1 MTPTILL
8 THPEG
13 TRELW
18 YGAEATCALGRLGT
32 VRFNEGNETLIGERL
47 IEAARGCLVVVSD
60 RGTPAPAGLFVRV
73 PALAAFVRCAMD
85 TRNIDIDAA
94 SANGVLV
101 TRASP
106 GWIDAVV
113 ECVIGHIINLARR
126 LPEAAMT
133 YRIGQVPA
141 PFMGRQLAGKTIGV
155 IGYGNL
161 GRRLAEVAHSL
172 RMRVLVYD
180 PYVTV
185 ATPDATQMAFGP
197 LLAASDV
204 VVCLAVY
211 TDETENLINAAAFD
225 QMKPAAFFVNA
236 SRGGLVDET
245 ALADALRSGRI
256 AAAALDVG
264 RAADNLPTPE
274 LARFPN
280 VLASPHIG
288 GLVPEAIAFQAM
300 ETVAQVAA
308 ILEGRIPQG
317 AVNGDH
323 ATRLRNRVPRDP

>member
-18 YGAEATCALGRLGT
+18 YGEAATQALARLGT
-32 VRFNEGNETLIGERL
+32 VRFNEGTETLTGERL
-47 IEAARGCLVVVSD
+47 IEAARDCLVVVSD
-60 RGTPAPAGLFVRV
+60 RGTPAPAALFAGVRT
-73 PALAAFVRCAMD
+73 LAAFVRCAMD

-113 ECVIGHIINLARR
+113 ECVLGHIINLARR

-133 YRIGQVPA
+133 YRIGQIPA
-141 PFMGRQLAGKTIGV
+141 PFMGRQLAGKTIGI

-161 GRRLAEVAHSL
+161 GRRLAEVAHAL

-185 ATPDATQMAFGP
+185 GTPDATQTAFGP
-197 LLAASDV
+197 LLAASDI

-211 TDETENLINAAAFD
+211 TDETENLMNAAAFR
-225 QMKPAAFFVNA
+225 QMKPTAFFVNT

-245 ALADALRSGRI
+245 ALAGALRSGTI

-264 RAADNLPTPE
+264 RAEDNLPTPD

-300 ETVAQVAA
+300 ETVGQVEA

-323 ATRLRNRVPRDP
+323 ATRLRERGPRDR